1 MKKSKYVLVTI
12 LTVVM
17 LFSSYLSLISKV
29 YAEESNREAIEKSQA
44 FKGLVAFPTTPF
56 EMSPEEMLSLYAFNS
71 TKENTSQYG
80 FYVLRNRM
88 DVSGK
93 KVILMKTHLQNGFD
107 DKWCDSK
114 IDGNDATDILTLMQ
128 GYMNKYQAAK
138 TTSMADAN
146 NAIINKAQDVLYS
159 IAEDQG
165 ISIDDIELSATVI
178 MPKIEGYTDK
188 SESYTIN
195 LKEGFTEDAFNKV
208 KNWAEINKRVS
219 VGQYENITEDD
230 VTDDELNTIYT
241 QQQYTTIKAVTKD
254 GAEYQMVVGTDDNF
268 YMYQTKEAEVPEEPV
283 PELTEPAKEFST
295 TLDYTSEEK
304 GKMDGKTYLPPYYE
318 NEDKDGKKDLDA
330 TAIIKS
336 TTKEEIVKTN
346 GVDMR
351 EDGKPNSEGWYY
363 PDTNDKTT
371 IAKDYPFDTYNNPTD
386 NGAVKETVGLTGKDG
401 GKDSQVPDIRWTLRR
416 IDIDKK
422 TNDDGSI
429 TETITYNLPIDE
441 KSIPEGWAPIKDSD
455 GGIRKIT
462 RTFKPEDGDYDK
474 DVTVKRNGPI
484 DEKVTTPVK
493 VKWEKLPKI
502 IPQAGVF
509 SAIAIVTIAGLGV
522 IAFTRYR
529 KIK

>member
-1 MKKSKYVLVTI
+1 MKKSKCVLVTI

-17 LFSSYLSLISKV
+17 LLSCCLSLNGKV
-29 YAEESNREAIEKSQA
+29 YAEEINQDIIENSSLKYQ
-44 FKGLVAFPTTPF
+44 LAFPTTPF

-71 TKENTSQYG
+71 TDKAKQYG
-80 FYVLRNRM
+80 EYVLRQRM

-93 KVILMKTHLQNGFD
+93 KVILMRSHETEEVKPELG
-107 DKWCDSK
+107 DSWPNK
-114 IDGNDATDILTLMQ
+114 SIDGRDATNILTLMQ
-128 GYMNKYQAAK
+128 GYGKAYANAVNATK
-138 TTSMADAN
+138 DASN
-146 NAIINKAQDVLYS
+146 TAIIKQAQDVLYS
-159 IAEDQG
+159 MAEDLK

-178 MPKIEGYTDK
+178 MPKIEGYTNK
-188 SESYTIN
+188 AESYTID
-195 LKEGFTEDAFNKV
+195 LKKGFTDDSFNTLK
-208 KNWAEINKRVS
+208 KFNDINK
-219 VGQYENITEDD
+219 QITMDTFDITEEEFAEN
-230 VTDDELNTIYT
+230 TDGYRM
-241 QQQYTTIKAVTKD
+241 QQYTTIKAVTKD

-268 YMYQTKEAEVPEEPV
+268 YMYQTKEA
-283 PELTEPAKEFST
+283 TKKDFST

-318 NEDKDGKKDLDA
+318 DEDKDAKKDLDA

-346 GVDMR
+346 GVDMK

-371 IAKDYPFDTYNNPTD
+371 IAKVYPFDTYNNPTD
-386 NGAVKETVGLTGKDG
+386 NGAVKETVKLTGKDG
-401 GKDSQVPDIRWTLRR
+401 GEDSQEPNIRWTLRR
-416 IDIDKK
+416 INIDKEK
-422 TNDDGSI
+422 NKDGSI
-429 TETITYNLPIDE
+429 TVTITYNLPIDE

-493 VKWEKLPKI
+493 VTWEKLPKV

-509 SAIAIVTIAGLGV
+509 SAVAIVAIAGLGV

-529 KIK
+529 KLK